1 MSFFPYSDS
10 QITDIYSCDLAACSP
25 PTTYGLLQK
34 VSYLLLRFALVPP
47 IQLAIQHYHL
57 KLASITLIILSLWWS
72 TVISELLLES
82 YFFSALLFALE
93 NLSMLTYLLLFCF
106 WSGSLSISSKQS
118 KIESTLL
125 SCNTLLIQIYPV
137 VNFFRINQVFN
148 LWLIFFLQL
157 S

>member
-34 VSYLLLRFALVPP
+34 VSYLLLRFVLVPP

-82 YFFSALLFALE
+82 YFFSALLFVLE

-106 WSGSLSISSKQS
+106 WSGSPSISSKQS
-118 KIESTLL
+118 KIELTLL
-125 SCNTLLIQIYPV
+125 SCNTLLIQIYPA
-137 VNFFRINQVFN
+137 VNFFLINQAFN
-148 LWLIFFLQL
+148 P
-157 S
+157 